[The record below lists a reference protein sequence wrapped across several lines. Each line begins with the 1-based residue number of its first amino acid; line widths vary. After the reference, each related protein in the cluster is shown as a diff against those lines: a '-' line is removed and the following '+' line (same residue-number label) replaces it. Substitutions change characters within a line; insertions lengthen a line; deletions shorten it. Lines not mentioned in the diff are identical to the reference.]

1 MKLKFLIGILF
12 IFVGFEFAKALP
24 ASSATRVYGQS
35 GNFTTASIGIPA
47 SASNLVAPTAI
58 AVDSIGNVY
67 IADTFNNRVLVY
79 AGGSTTATLVYGQNG
94 SLSAN
99 STNNGGISANSLNF
113 PEDIAIDA
121 SGNVYICDS
130 LNNRVLYFPRGSTTA
145 TRVYGQPGFTTK
157 DVGSTATGLNLPTG
171 VVVDSSNN
179 VYICD
184 NGNNRVLYYPSG
196 TTTPSRVYGQTV
208 FTTSTAGASATGLNG
223 PFRLALDTSGNL
235 YVSENNNNRVLYF
248 PSGTTTATRV
258 YGQANFTATTTGTT
272 ATSLNYPD
280 GIALDYFGNLYVV
293 DKNNNRVLYYPSG
306 TTTAT
311 NVYGQ
316 ANNLTTSTTGT
327 TSSSFDSPQGIAIDS
342 NGNLYVVDTLNQRA
356 LLFAAT
362 TPIIT
367 SSLNSFG
374 SVNGSYSYSIAAT
387 LSPVSYAATGLPSG
401 LTINTSTGI
410 ISGTPTV
417 SGLYSVQISAT
428 TSTSFTGTA
437 TLTLAVYQTVMSD
450 NFAIDTS
457 MNTSYWTVGST
468 VLNFA
473 AVTFQSSSL
482 QTIDRGHIISAQTYN
497 GAIELDGSVLLHV
510 KIPTSGKTESVSIA
524 WKTNGAESGIY
535 DGPAAGLMCT
545 IDQSGTITL
554 QNVADTTGTQSIQA
568 TLPAFTLDAQIP
580 FKIVDYGNYV
590 DVYINNASNPTVS
603 LSYTNTNQGGGYLDL
618 FSHEYMN
625 TKRNVVTGPDGYAAF
640 QNFTVKTVNAIPLFT
655 SASTATGIISSL
667 FSFQSTASSTPTSY
681 TATGLPAGLS
691 INTATGLIS
700 GTPTAAGVSN
710 AVLTATNAAG
720 SSIQTLTISITSVPV
735 PLVTSSAT
743 ATATVGSAFSYQ
755 ITASNA
761 PTSYSATGLPSGL
774 TINTTSGLIS
784 GTPTAAGVSNAVLT
798 ATNAAGSSIQ
808 TLTISITSVPVPLV
822 TSSATA
828 TATVGSAF
836 SYQITASNA
845 PTSYSATGLP
855 SGLTI
860 NTTSGLISG
869 TPTAAGTFS
878 ITVSATNAD
887 GSGTK
892 TVTAT
897 IKPQAPAIS
906 SAANAT
912 AMVGTPFSYQIV
924 ASNNPASYS
933 ATGLPAGLT
942 LGTYTGLISGNPT
955 TNVTSVVALTATN
968 DGGSGT
974 LNLTITVTSGV
985 TAPTIT
991 TQPTTTTVTVGS
1003 SATLSVIANGTSP
1016 TYQWYLNGTA
1026 ISSATNSTYTIPAAA
1041 SKDAGFYTVAVTNSA
1056 GTVTSS
1062 AAILTVTNPG
1072 RLINLSVLSLDGPG
1086 SQLLTIGFVNGGG
1099 GTSGA
1104 QNLLIRG
1111 GGPSIASFGVSPVLP
1126 DPVITLFQGSATV
1139 VTNDN
1144 WGSTPANATAVTTAG
1159 SATGAFPFSSTSS
1172 LDSAVVQALPGV
1184 AGGYTVQVAGKNA
1197 DTGKT
1202 LAEIYDYTSNY
1213 SITSTRLIN
1222 LSCKQLVPASG
1233 KLTAGFVIGGNTS
1246 LKVLIRASGPTLTTY
1261 GVPGVM
1267 PDPRVTVYDSS
1278 ANVLASNTGW
1288 AGSATISAANTAT
1301 GAFQFTS
1308 ATSKDSAAV
1317 LTLIPGSY
1325 TVDATSATGT
1335 AGVTLIEVYE
1345 VPAN

>member
-1 MKLKFLIGILF
+1 MNIMKLKFLIGVLF

-223 PFRLALDTSGNL
+223 PFRLALDRSGNL

-258 YGQANFTATTTGTT
+258 YGQANLTATTTGTT

-510 KIPTSGKTESVSIA
+510 TSPTSGKTESVNIA

-625 TKRNVVTGPDGYAAF
+625 TRQNNVTGPDGYAAF

-691 INTATGLIS
+691 INTAT
-700 GTPTAAGVSN
+700 
-710 AVLTATNAAG
+710 
-720 SSIQTLTISITSVPV
+720 
-735 PLVTSSAT
+735 
-743 ATATVGSAFSYQ
+743 
-755 ITASNA
+755 
-761 PTSYSATGLPSGL
+761 
-774 TINTTSGLIS
+774 GLIS

>member
-784 GTPTAAGVSNAVLT
+784 GTPTAAG
-798 ATNAAGSSIQ
+798 
-808 TLTISITSVPVPLV
+808 
-822 TSSATA
+822 
-828 TATVGSAF
+828 
-836 SYQITASNA
+836 
-845 PTSYSATGLP
+845 
-855 SGLTI
+855 
-860 NTTSGLISG
+860 
-869 TPTAAGTFS
+869 TFS

-955 TNVTSVVALTATN
+955 TNVTSVVALIATN

>member
-784 GTPTAAGVSNAVLT
+784 GTPTAAGV
-798 ATNAAGSSIQ
+798 
-808 TLTISITSVPVPLV
+808 
-822 TSSATA
+822 
-828 TATVGSAF
+828 
-836 SYQITASNA
+836 
-845 PTSYSATGLP
+845 
-855 SGLTI
+855 
-860 NTTSGLISG
+860 
-869 TPTAAGTFS
+869 FS

-955 TNVTSVVALTATN
+955 TNVTSVVALIATN